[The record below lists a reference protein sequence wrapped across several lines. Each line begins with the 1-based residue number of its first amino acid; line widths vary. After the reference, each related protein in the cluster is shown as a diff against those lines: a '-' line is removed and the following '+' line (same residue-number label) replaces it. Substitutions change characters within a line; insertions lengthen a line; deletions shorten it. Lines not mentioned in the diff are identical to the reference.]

1 MADLKETTKRIG
13 KEGATAGVLLY
24 SIIAIGV
31 VGLIIL
37 LILLAFT

>member
-24 SIIAIGV
+24 TLIAVGV
-31 VGLIIL
+31 AGLIIL
-37 LILLAFT
+37 LILLAFM